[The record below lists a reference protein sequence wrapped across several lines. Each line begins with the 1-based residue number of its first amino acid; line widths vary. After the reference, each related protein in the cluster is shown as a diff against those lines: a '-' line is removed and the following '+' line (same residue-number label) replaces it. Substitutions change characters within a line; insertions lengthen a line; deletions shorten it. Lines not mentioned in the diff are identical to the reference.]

1 MLNALEWVEKD
12 QVGKV
17 VICTDSAAVL
27 ASMRSFHSNSRQG
40 LLYEILQLVTRIVSN
55 GCKLHFLWVP
65 AHVGVMGNEKADKM
79 AKKALEKLEVEM
91 NVSFSKAEVKS
102 MIWDKV
108 KIMWQEKWDNEVKG
122 RHLYNIQESIR
133 VKRIGSGNR
142 KEEVVLTRLRL
153 GHSAL
158 NKTLQVVG
166 KHEDGLCEDCLVDE
180 TIEHVLMECS
190 NYEIERESLRSKMRE
205 LGEQEITVKSLL
217 RLENRKKMR
226 VLSEFLRAT
235 GLCDRI

>member
-1 MLNALEWVEKD
+1 MENT
-12 QVGKV
+12 QVKKV
-17 VICTDSAAVL
+17 VICTDSTAVL
-27 ASMRSFHSNSRQG
+27 ASMRSFHSSSRQG

-65 AHVGVMGNEKADKM
+65 AHVGVLGNEKADKM

-91 NVSFSKAEVKS
+91 NVRISKAEVKS
-102 MIWDKV
+102 VIWGKV
-108 KIMWQEKWDNEVKG
+108 NIMWQEQWDNEVKG

-133 VKRIGSGNR
+133 VKRIGSGKR

-166 KHEDGLCEDCLVDE
+166 KHKDG
-180 TIEHVLMECS
+180 
-190 NYEIERESLRSKMRE
+190 
-205 LGEQEITVKSLL
+205 
-217 RLENRKKMR
+217 
-226 VLSEFLRAT
+226 
-235 GLCDRI
+235 